1 MKDTYCKRTYI
12 CKCKAITED
21 FAWESELNTT
31 QFMCVKCGQ
40 WVGHEHLKTKPVVE
54 MAAIRTPTKN
64 R

>member
-12 CKCKAITED
+12 CKCGLTNED
-21 FAWESELNTT
+21 FVWESELKTYK
-31 QFMCVKCGQ
+31 FSCSCGKKIGYEQ
-40 WVGHEHLKTKPVVE
+40 IKTKPVVE